1 MPDMYSEFKHV
12 EYACFTVHTFNVFP
26 TDVISFQL
34 EFFLFFSHF
43 GIRFAS
49 LSTTIRTIMIRCHLA
64 RLMGE
69 HKMRIADVVRETGL
83 SRNTIT
89 LLYKET
95 AQKVDLD
102 TLERL
107 CVLFDCEIHDLLQKV
122 PASQNRTEK
131 NK

>member
-1 MPDMYSEFKHV
+1 
-12 EYACFTVHTFNVFP
+12 
-26 TDVISFQL
+26 
-34 EFFLFFSHF
+34 
-43 GIRFAS
+43 
-49 LSTTIRTIMIRCHLA
+49 MIRCHLA

-95 AQKVDLD
+95 AQKVDLH

-107 CVLFDCEIHDLLQKV
+107 CVLFDCEIHD
-122 PASQNRTEK
+122 
-131 NK
+131 